1 MAGLRNSNGQ
11 VVIDKNEALN
21 EIRNIKQVKAK
32 LVDTRKLLDPS
43 RLDDA
48 HMQGDTRNALS
59 ESLRKISGELK
70 SGEDICNFVST
81 YIESTVAK
89 YERIDR
95 EYARKL
101 KESRGK

>member
-32 LVDTRKLLDPS
+32 LADTRKLLDPS
-43 RLDDA
+43 RLDNA
-48 HMQGDTRNALS
+48 HMQGETRNALS
-59 ESLRKISGELK
+59 ESLRNLGNEISKWEGNCT
-70 SGEDICNFVST
+70 SVSN
-81 YIESTVAK
+81 YINQVVNK

-101 KESRGK
+101 RESRGK